1 MTAERVAVLGARQ
14 GLHARP
20 AAQFV
25 EAAAGFRSTIVVVA
39 EGGRA
44 NGKSIL
50 ELLALGAAPGSRLT
64 IVATGDDANEAAATL
79 AAILV
84 DPEGATP
91 PRDGRDR

>member
-20 AAQFV
+20 AARIV
-25 EAAAGFRSTIVVVA
+25 AAAASFRSTVVVVTA
-39 EGGRA
+39 DGQA
-44 NGKSIL
+44 NAKSIL

-64 IVATGDDANEAAATL
+64 IVATGDDENEAAATL

-84 DPEGATP
+84 DPGGANP
-91 PRDGRDR
+91 PRDGHAR